1 MIGDGL
7 VVKQYQW
14 NAAAQVMEAIRERVA
29 ADGPIAVTVA
39 GESGSG
45 KSEIAYCLTKLLAY
59 EGKLSVILSQDD
71 YFRLPPKSNTKRRL
85 EDVSWVGPGEV
96 QLDLLDDHLD
106 RLKHK
111 QKLPLTKPLVF
122 FHENRIAGETIPP
135 ARYDVIVAEG
145 TYTSLL
151 KNADIR
157 VFIDRDYHETKA
169 HRLERGRDP
178 DVDFLEQIL
187 EIEHSIISKHKKKAD
202 VIIEPPAVDGP
213 ESSD

>member
-7 VVKQYQW
+7 VVKKYQW
-14 NAAAQVMEAIRERVA
+14 NAAARVMDAIRERIA
-29 ADGPIAVTVA
+29 ADGPVAVTVA

-71 YFRLPPKSNTKRRL
+71 YFRLPPKSNSKRRL
-85 EDVSWVGPGEV
+85 EDIGWVGPGEV
-96 QLDLLDDHLD
+96 QLDLLDDHLE
-106 RLKHK
+106 RLKSRPN
-111 QKLPLTKPLVF
+111 LPLTKPLVF
-122 FHENRIAGETIPP
+122 FHEDRIAGETIPP
-135 ARYDVIVAEG
+135 SNYDVIIAEG

-151 KNADIR
+151 ENADIR

-178 DVDFLEQIL
+178 DVEFLEKVL
-187 EIEHSIISKHKKKAD
+187 EIEHRVISEHKARAD
-202 VIIEPPAVDGP
+202 VIIDPPAAGVD
-213 ESSD
+213 S